1 MTKFKTNDRVKVKKA
16 SCLTCGCIG
25 TVQDTWSTGC
35 YVALDSGK
43 TLYYNFSSLIAVTTQ
58 EKEENDMGIMGN
70 FKVAKIKF
78 LNGSNQS
85 TEYEYAMF
93 DDYNIGD
100 TVVVASAHHGVGIA
114 KITAIILQEQAV
126 TKKFEREIVC
136 RIDMSTYEQRKKNRA
151 RFQELQNK
159 MNQRA
164 QEINK
169 LAMFEML
176 AEKDVELQDML
187 NEYKTLMQ

>member
-1 MTKFKTNDRVKVKKA
+1 MTKFKTNDRVKVNKA
-16 SCLTCGCIG
+16 SLLTYGCVG
-25 TVQDTWSTGC
+25 TVQTAYCDSC
-35 YVALDSGK
+35 YVVLDSGK
-43 TLYYNFSSLIAVTTQ
+43 TLYYNFSSLIAATTE
-58 EKEENDMGIMGN
+58 EKEENDMGIMGD

-93 DDYNIGD
+93 DNYNVGD
-100 TVVVASAHHGVGIA
+100 TVVVASAHHGLGIA
-114 KITAIILQEQAV
+114 KITAIISQEQAV

-136 RIDMSTYEQRKKNRA
+136 RIDMSIYEQRKKNRA
-151 RFQELQNK
+151 RLQELQNK

-176 AEKDVELQDML
+176 AEKDVELQGML
-187 NEYKTLMQ
+187 SEYKALMQ